1 MRPPRSRRLSP
12 EPPPGSASGSLRT
25 LKDLLPYLWSGLRP
39 SLRWRVA
46 LALLLLLAAKAA
58 TVAVPVLLGMAVDDL
73 APKDVNLAAAI
84 PVGLIL
90 AYGTARVTS
99 LAFAELRDALFA
111 KVAQHA
117 VRDMALKVFRHLHA
131 LSLRFHLER
140 QTGGLNTA
148 LERGTKGVQFLLF
161 YVLFS
166 ILPTLVELLLVL
178 GVLWVTFGWTFPAI
192 TLGTVL
198 IYIGYTFFVTE
209 WRIRFRRE
217 MNESD
222 QLANTKAIDSLLN
235 YETVKYFSNEEHE
248 AGRYDQALASYEKA
262 AVKSRTSLSLLNIGQ
277 AVLIALGVTAVM
289 LLAADGVLGG
299 RLTVGE
305 FVQANTFLIQLYIP
319 LNLLGMVYREI
330 KQSLIDLERM
340 EQLLA
345 ERQEIADKAGAP
357 DLVVTGGRVAFER
370 ASFAYDARRPILED
384 LSFEIPAG
392 HSLAVVGATG
402 AGKSTLAR
410 LLFRFYDLTGGRITI
425 DGQDIREVTQ
435 ASLRRAIG
443 IVPQDAVLFNDTLAY
458 NIEYGRPGASDAEIE
473 EAARLAALSDFIGRL
488 PDGWQTR
495 VGERGL
501 KLSGGEKQRV
511 AIARAILK
519 DPAIL
524 IFDEATSAL
533 DSLTEREVQQ
543 ALRRVARERTTL
555 VIAHRLST
563 VIDADQIIVLHEGRV
578 AERGTHAELLA
589 LRGRYAALWERQQK
603 GEEKAPETEAVK

>member
-12 EPPPGSASGSLRT
+12 EPSSASGAGSLRS
-25 LKDLLPYLWSGLRP
+25 LRQLLPYLWSGLRP
-39 SLRWRVA
+39 SLRWRVGLA
-46 LALLLLLAAKAA
+46 LALLLAAKAA
-58 TVAVPVLLGMAVDDL
+58 TVAVPVLLGWAVDDL
-73 APKDVNLAAAI
+73 TPKDASLAAAI
-84 PVGLIL
+84 PIGLIL

-117 VRDMALKVFRHLHA
+117 VRDLALRVFRHLHA

-192 TLGTVL
+192 TLATVVL
-198 IYIGYTFFVTE
+198 YVAYTFFITE
-209 WRIRFRRE
+209 WRLRLRRE

-222 QLANTKAIDSLLN
+222 QQANTKAIDSLLN
-235 YETVKYFSNEEHE
+235 YETVKYFSNEAHE
-248 AGRYDQALASYEKA
+248 AGRYDQALAAYEKA

-277 AVLIALGVTAVM
+277 GVAIALGVTWVM
-289 LLAADGVLGG
+289 LLAADGVLDG

-319 LNLLGMVYREI
+319 LNMLGVVYREI

-345 ERQEIADKAGAP
+345 EPEEIADRPGAL
-357 DLVVTGGRVAFER
+357 DLAAKGGRVSFEEV
-370 ASFAYDARRPILED
+370 SFAYDPRRPILD
-384 LSFEIPAG
+384 RVSFEVPPG
-392 HSLAVVGATG
+392 SSLAVVGATG
-402 AGKSTLAR
+402 SGKSTLAR
-410 LLFRFYDLTGGRITI
+410 LLFRFYDVTGGSIAI
-425 DGQDIREVTQ
+425 DGQNIRAVTQ

-443 IVPQDAVLFNDTLAY
+443 IVPQDAVLFNDTLRY
-458 NIEYGRPGASDAEIE
+458 NIEYGRPGAGDAEIA
-473 EAARLAALSDFIGRL
+473 EAARLAALSDLIARL

-543 ALRRVARERTTL
+543 AMRRVARERTTL

-563 VIDADQIIVLHEGRV
+563 VIDADQILVLHEGRV

-589 LRGRYAALWERQQK
+589 LGGRYAALWERQQK
-603 GEEKAPETEAVK
+603 GEEREPESVK

>member
-25 LKDLLPYLWSGLRP
+25 LKDLVPYLWADLRP
-39 SLRWRVA
+39 GLRWRVV
-46 LALLLLLAAKAA
+46 LALLLLLAAKGA
-58 TVAVPVLLGMAVDDL
+58 TVAVPVLLGWAVDDL
-73 APKDVNLAAAI
+73 SPKDASLALALPI
-84 PVGLIL
+84 GLIL
-90 AYGTARVTS
+90 AYGAARVTS

-192 TLGTVL
+192 TLATVVL
-198 IYIGYTFFVTE
+198 YVGYTYVVTE
-209 WRIRFRRE
+209 WRIRLRRE

-222 QLANTKAIDSLLN
+222 QQANTKAIDSLLN
-235 YETVKYFSNEEHE
+235 YETVKYFGNEEHE
-248 AGRYDQALASYEKA
+248 ASRYDLALAAYEKA

-277 AVLIALGVTAVM
+277 GVVIAFGVTTVM
-289 LLAADGVLGG
+289 LLAGSGVLAG
-299 RLTVGE
+299 RLTLGE

-319 LNLLGMVYREI
+319 LNMLGVVYREI

-345 ERQEIADKAGAP
+345 ERQEIADRPGAP
-357 DLVVTGGRVAFER
+357 DLVVTGGRVSFER
-370 ASFAYDARRPILED
+370 VSFAYDPRRPVLQD
-384 LSFEIPAG
+384 VSFEIPPG
-392 HSLAVVGATG
+392 RTLAVVGATG
-402 AGKSTLAR
+402 SGKSTLAR
-410 LLFRFYDLTGGRITI
+410 LLFRFYDVTGGSIAI
-425 DGQDIREVTQ
+425 DGQDLREVTQ
-435 ASLRRAIG
+435 ASLRHAIG

-458 NIEYGRPGASDAEIE
+458 NIEYGRPGASAAEIE
-473 EAARLAALSDFIGRL
+473 EAARLAALSDFVARL

-563 VIDADQIIVLHEGRV
+563 VIDADEIVVLHEGRV

-589 LRGRYAALWERQQK
+589 QGGRYATLWERQQR
-603 GEEKAPETEAVK
+603 GEELREKEAAK

>member
-1 MRPPRSRRLSP
+1 MRPVRSRRLSP
-12 EPPPGSASGSLRT
+12 EPPPGSGSGSLAV
-25 LKDLLPYLWSGLRP
+25 LKDLVPYLWAGLRP
-39 SLRWRVA
+39 SLRWRVV
-46 LALLLLLAAKAA
+46 LAFGLLLAAKGA
-58 TVAVPVLLGMAVDDL
+58 TVTVPILLGMAVDDL
-73 APKDVNLAAAI
+73 SPKGANLALAL
-84 PVGLIL
+84 PLGLIL
-90 AYGTARVTS
+90 AYGAARVTS
-99 LAFAELRDALFA
+99 LAFAELRDALYA

-117 VRDMALKVFRHLHA
+117 VRDIALKVFRHLHA

-161 YVLFS
+161 YILFS

-178 GVLWVTFGWTFPAI
+178 GVLWATFGWTFPAL
-192 TLGTVL
+192 TLVTV
-198 IYIGYTFFVTE
+198 IAYVGYTFMVTE

-248 AGRYDQALASYEKA
+248 AGRYDQALAGYERA

-277 AVLIALGVTAVM
+277 AIVIAVGVTAVM
-289 LLAADGVLGG
+289 ILAGNGVLDGK
-299 RLTVGE
+299 LSVGE

-340 EQLLA
+340 EQLLK
-345 ERQEIADKAGAP
+345 EPREIADKPGAP
-357 DLVVTGGRVAFER
+357 DLAVSGGRVAFEKV
-370 ASFAYDARRPILED
+370 SFAYDPRRPILED
-384 LSFEIPAG
+384 VSFEIPPG
-392 HSLAVVGATG
+392 RSLAVVGATG

-410 LLFRFYDLTGGRITI
+410 LLFRFYDVTGGRIVI
-425 DGQDIREVTQ
+425 DGQDIRAVTQ

-458 NIEYGRPGASDAEIE
+458 NIEYGRPGASMAEIE
-473 EAARLAALSDFIGRL
+473 EAARLAALSDFVARL
-488 PDGWQTR
+488 PDGWHTR

-533 DSLTEREVQQ
+533 DSLTERDVQQ

-563 VIDADQIIVLHEGRV
+563 VIDADQIIVLHDGRV

-589 LRGRYAALWERQQK
+589 LGGRYATLWERQQK
-603 GEEKAPETEAVK
+603 GEEREPAAVK

>member
-12 EPPPGSASGSLRT
+12 EPPPGASLGSLKS
-25 LKDLLPYLWSGLRP
+25 LKDLLPYLWSGLKP
-39 SLRWRVA
+39 GLRWRVVTA
-46 LALLLLLAAKAA
+46 FLLLLAAKGA
-58 TVAVPVLLGMAVDDL
+58 TVAVPVLLGWVVDDL
-73 APKDVNLAAAI
+73 TPKDTNLALAI
-84 PVGLIL
+84 PAGLIL
-90 AYGTARVTS
+90 AYGAARVTS
-99 LAFAELRDALFA
+99 LAFSELRDALFA

-131 LSLRFHLER
+131 LSLRFHLDR

-161 YVLFS
+161 YILYS
-166 ILPTLVELLLVL
+166 ILPTLVELCLVL
-178 GVLWVTFGWTFPAI
+178 VVLWVTFGWTFPAL
-192 TLGTVL
+192 TLATVVL
-198 IYIGYTFFVTE
+198 YVSYTFFVTE

-222 QLANTKAIDSLLN
+222 QQANTKAIDSLLN
-235 YETVKYFSNEEHE
+235 YETVKYFGNEEHE
-248 AGRYDQALASYEKA
+248 AGRYDKALASYERA

-277 AVLIALGVTAVM
+277 AVLIALGVTSVM
-289 LLAADGVLGG
+289 LLAADGVIDG
-299 RLTVGE
+299 RLSIGE

-340 EQLLA
+340 EELLR
-345 ERQEIADKAGAP
+345 ERQEVADRPGAP
-357 DLVVTGGRVAFER
+357 DLAVTGGRVAFENV
-370 ASFAYDARRPILED
+370 SFAYDPRRPVLQD
-384 LSFEIPAG
+384 VSFEIPPG
-392 HSLAVVGATG
+392 RSLAVVGATG
-402 AGKSTLAR
+402 SGKSTLAR
-410 LLFRFYDLTGGRITI
+410 LLFRFYDVDGGRIAI
-425 DGQDIREVTQ
+425 DGQGVRDVTQ
-435 ASLRRAIG
+435 SSLRRAIG

-458 NIEYGRPGASDAEIE
+458 NIEYGRPGASIAEIE
-473 EAARLAALSDFIGRL
+473 EAARLAALSDFIERL

-543 ALRRVARERTTL
+543 ALRRVQRERTTL

-563 VIDADQIIVLHEGRV
+563 IVDADQILVLHEGRV

-589 LRGRYAALWERQQK
+589 LGGRYAALWERQQK
-603 GEEKAPETEAVK
+603 GEEREPETVG